1 MPMHAISPRFR
12 HSLSVLVLGL
22 AACAVHAEQAP
33 RQNALSFSANATE
46 EVTQDLLVV
55 TLQAT
60 REGNQAS
67 EVQTALK
74 QVMESSL
81 AEARKAAQGQA
92 GIEVRTGSFSVQPRY
107 TNAGR
112 ISGWQGTA
120 QLMLEGTDTA
130 RISQTAGKLTQL
142 NVVNMQYGL
151 SRALRERYEE
161 ALTNEAIQRFRA
173 RAGSMAS
180 AFGFK
185 GYTLGEVSVSSTE
198 PGFEPRPYMMA
209 SRAKTM
215 ESADAALPVEPGK
228 GRLSVNVN
236 GQVYLTP

>member
-1 MPMHAISPRFR
+1 MYLNAINPRLR
-12 HSLSVLVLGL
+12 LSLSALTLSLLMG
-22 AACAVHAEQAP
+22 AAHAEAP
-33 RQNALSFSANATE
+33 RQNALSFSASATE

-67 EVQTALK
+67 DVQTALK
-74 QVMESSL
+74 QVMESAL
-81 AEARKAAQGQA
+81 TEARKAAQGQP

-112 ISGWQGTA
+112 ISGWQGSA
-120 QLMLEGTDTA
+120 QLVLEGTDTT

-151 SRALRERYEE
+151 SRGLRERHEA
-161 ALTNEAIQRFRA
+161 ALTNEAIQRFRS
-173 RAGSMAS
+173 RASAMAS

-185 GYTLGEVSVSSTE
+185 SYTLGEVSVSSTE

-209 SRAKTM
+209 TRAKTM
-215 ESADAALPVEPGK
+215 EAADAALPVEPGK
-228 GRLSVNVN
+228 GRLSVSVN
-236 GQVYLTP
+236 GQVYLTA

>member
-1 MPMHAISPRFR
+1 MYLNTINPRLR
-12 HSLSVLVLGL
+12 LSLGALTLSLLMG
-22 AACAVHAEQAP
+22 AAHAEAP
-33 RQNALSFSANATE
+33 RQNALSFSASATE

-67 EVQTALK
+67 DVQAALK
-74 QVMESSL
+74 QVMESAL
-81 AEARKAAQGQA
+81 TEARKAAQGQP

-112 ISGWQGTA
+112 ISGWQGSA
-120 QLMLEGTDTA
+120 QLVLEGTDTT

-151 SRALRERYEE
+151 SRGLRERHEA
-161 ALTNEAIQRFRA
+161 ALTNEAIQRFRS
-173 RAGSMAS
+173 RASAMAS

-209 SRAKTM
+209 TRAKTM
-215 ESADAALPVEPGK
+215 EAADAALPVEPGK
-228 GRLSVNVN
+228 GRLSVSVN

>member
-92 GIEVRTGSFSVQPRY
+92 GIERTGSFSVQPRY

>member
-1 MPMHAISPRFR
+1 MYLNAINPRLR
-12 HSLSVLVLGL
+12 LSLGALTLSLLMG
-22 AACAVHAEQAP
+22 AAHAEAP
-33 RQNALSFSANATE
+33 RQNALSFSASATE

-67 EVQTALK
+67 DVQAALK
-74 QVMESSL
+74 QVMESAL
-81 AEARKAAQGQA
+81 TEARKAAQGQP

-112 ISGWQGTA
+112 ISGWQGSA
-120 QLMLEGTDTA
+120 QLVLEGTDTT

-151 SRALRERYEE
+151 SRGLRERHEA
-161 ALTNEAIQRFRA
+161 ALTNEAIQRFRS
-173 RAGSMAS
+173 RASAMAS

-209 SRAKTM
+209 TRAKTM
-215 ESADAALPVEPGK
+215 EAADAALPVEPGK
-228 GRLSVNVN
+228 GRLSVSVN

>member
-1 MPMHAISPRFR
+1 MYLNAINPRLR
-12 HSLSVLVLGL
+12 LSLSALTLSLLMG
-22 AACAVHAEQAP
+22 AAHAEAP
-33 RQNALSFSANATE
+33 RQNALSFSASATE

-67 EVQTALK
+67 DVQTALK
-74 QVMESSL
+74 QVMDSAL
-81 AEARKAAQGQA
+81 TEARKAAQGQP

-112 ISGWQGTA
+112 ISGWQGSA
-120 QLMLEGTDTA
+120 QLVLEGTDTT

-151 SRALRERYEE
+151 SRGLRERHEA
-161 ALTNEAIQRFRA
+161 ALTNEAIQRFRS
-173 RAGSMAS
+173 RASAMAS
-180 AFGFK
+180 VFGFK

-209 SRAKTM
+209 TRAKTM
-215 ESADAALPVEPGK
+215 EAADAALPVEPGK
-228 GRLSVNVN
+228 GRLSVSVN

>member
-1 MPMHAISPRFR
+1 MYLNAINPRLR
-12 HSLSVLVLGL
+12 LSLGALTLSLLMG
-22 AACAVHAEQAP
+22 AAHAEAP
-33 RQNALSFSANATE
+33 RQNALSFSASSTE

-67 EVQTALK
+67 DVQTALK
-74 QVMESSL
+74 QVMESAL
-81 AEARKAAQGQA
+81 TEARKAAQGQP

-112 ISGWQGTA
+112 ISGWQGSA
-120 QLMLEGTDTA
+120 QLVLEGTDTT

-151 SRALRERYEE
+151 SRGLRERHE
-161 ALTNEAIQRFRA
+161 AALANEAIQRFRS
-173 RAGSMAS
+173 RASAMAS

-209 SRAKTM
+209 TRAKTM
-215 ESADAALPVEPGK
+215 EAADAALPVEPGK
-228 GRLSVNVN
+228 GRLSVSVN

>member
-1 MPMHAISPRFR
+1 
-12 HSLSVLVLGL
+12 
-22 AACAVHAEQAP
+22 
-33 RQNALSFSANATE
+33 
-46 EVTQDLLVV
+46 
-55 TLQAT
+55 
-60 REGNQAS
+60 
-67 EVQTALK
+67 
-74 QVMESSL
+74 MESAL
-81 AEARKAAQGQA
+81 TEARKAAQGQP

-112 ISGWQGTA
+112 ISGWQGSA
-120 QLMLEGTDTA
+120 QLVLEGTDTT

-151 SRALRERYEE
+151 SRGLRERHEA
-161 ALTNEAIQRFRA
+161 ALTNEAIQRFRS
-173 RAGSMAS
+173 RASAMAS

-209 SRAKTM
+209 TRAKTM
-215 ESADAALPVEPGK
+215 EAADAALPVEPGK
-228 GRLSVNVN
+228 GRLSVSVN

>member
-1 MPMHAISPRFR
+1 MNLHAITPRLR
-12 HSLSVLVLGL
+12 HSLSVLTLSLLVG
-22 AACAVHAEQAP
+22 AAHAEAP
-33 RQNALSFSANATE
+33 RQNALSFSASATE

-60 REGNQAS
+60 RAGNQAAA
-67 EVQTALK
+67 VQTALK
-74 QVMESSL
+74 QVMESAL
-81 AEARKAAQGQA
+81 TEARKATQGQP
-92 GIEVRTGSFSVQPRY
+92 GIEVRTGSFSVQPSY

-112 ISGWQGTA
+112 ISGWQGSA
-120 QLMLEGTDTA
+120 QLVLEGTDTT

-151 SRALRERYEE
+151 SRGLRERHEA
-161 ALTNEAIQRFRA
+161 ALTNEAIQRFRS
-173 RAGSMAS
+173 RASTMAS

-209 SRAKTM
+209 ARAKTM
-215 ESADAALPVEPGK
+215 EAADAALPVEPGK
-228 GRLSVNVN
+228 GRLSVSVN

>member
-1 MPMHAISPRFR
+1 MQLPTIATRLHRPLFVLALGVAA
-12 HSLSVLVLGL
+12 SLS
-22 AACAVHAEQAP
+22 HAEAP
-33 RQNALSFSANATE
+33 RQNALSFSASATE
-46 EVTQDLLVV
+46 EVTQDQLMV

-67 EVQTALK
+67 EVQVALK
-74 QVMESSL
+74 QLMESSL

-92 GIEVRTGSFSVQPRY
+92 GMEVRTGSFSVQPRY

-130 RISQTAGKLTQL
+130 RIAQTAGKLTQL
-142 NVVNMQYGL
+142 NIVNMQYGL
-151 SRALRERYEE
+151 SRALRERHEA
-161 ALTNEAIQRFRA
+161 ALTNEAIQRFRS
-173 RAGSMAS
+173 RASAMAQ

-198 PGFEPRPYMMA
+198 PGFEPRPYLMA
-209 SRAKTM
+209 ARAKTM
-215 ESADAALPVEPGK
+215 EAADTALPVEPGK
-228 GRLSVNVN
+228 GRLSVSVN

>member
-1 MPMHAISPRFR
+1 MYLNAINPRLR
-12 HSLSVLVLGL
+12 LSLSALTLSLLMG
-22 AACAVHAEQAP
+22 AAHAEAP
-33 RQNALSFSANATE
+33 RQNALSFSASATE

-60 REGNQAS
+60 REGNQAA
-67 EVQTALK
+67 EVQAALK
-74 QVMESSL
+74 QVMESAL
-81 AEARKAAQGQA
+81 TEARKAAQGQP

-107 TNAGR
+107 TSAGR
-112 ISGWQGTA
+112 ISGWQGSA
-120 QLMLEGTDTA
+120 QLVLEGTDTT

-151 SRALRERYEE
+151 SRGLRERHEA
-161 ALTNEAIQRFRA
+161 ALTNEAIQRFRS
-173 RAGSMAS
+173 RASAMAS

-209 SRAKTM
+209 ARAKTM
-215 ESADAALPVEPGK
+215 EAADAALPVEPGK
-228 GRLSVNVN
+228 GRLSVSVN

>member
-1 MPMHAISPRFR
+1 MYLNTINPRLR
-12 HSLSVLVLGL
+12 LSLGALTLSLLMG
-22 AACAVHAEQAP
+22 AAHAEAP
-33 RQNALSFSANATE
+33 RQNALSFSASATE

-67 EVQTALK
+67 DVQTALK
-74 QVMESSL
+74 QVMESAL
-81 AEARKAAQGQA
+81 TEARKAARGQP

-112 ISGWQGTA
+112 ISGWQGSA
-120 QLMLEGTDTA
+120 QLVLEGTDTT

-142 NVVNMQYGL
+142 NVVNMQCGL
-151 SRALRERYEE
+151 SRGLRERHEA
-161 ALTNEAIQRFRA
+161 ALTNEAIQRFRS
-173 RAGSMAS
+173 RASAMAS

-209 SRAKTM
+209 TRAKTM
-215 ESADAALPVEPGK
+215 EAADAALPVEPGK
-228 GRLSVNVN
+228 GRLSVSVN

>member
-1 MPMHAISPRFR
+1 MYLNAINPRLR
-12 HSLSVLVLGL
+12 LSLSALTLSLLLG
-22 AACAVHAEQAP
+22 AAHAEAP
-33 RQNALSFSANATE
+33 RQNALSFSASATE

-67 EVQTALK
+67 DVQTALK
-74 QVMESSL
+74 QVMESAL
-81 AEARKAAQGQA
+81 TEARKAAQGQP

-112 ISGWQGTA
+112 ISGWQGSA
-120 QLMLEGTDTA
+120 QLVLEGTDTT

-151 SRALRERYEE
+151 SRGLRERHEA
-161 ALTNEAIQRFRA
+161 ALTNEAIQRFRS
-173 RAGSMAS
+173 RASAMAS

-185 GYTLGEVSVSSTE
+185 AYTLGEVSVSSTE

-209 SRAKTM
+209 TRAKTM
-215 ESADAALPVEPGK
+215 EAADAALPVEPGK
-228 GRLSVNVN
+228 GRLSVSVN

>member
-1 MPMHAISPRFR
+1 MHMPTISLRLR
-12 HSLSVLVLGL
+12 RGLSLSVLAL
-22 AACAVHAEQAP
+22 AAGAAQAEAP
-33 RQNALSFSANATE
+33 RQNVLSFGASATE

-60 REGNQAS
+60 REGNQAA
-67 EVQTALK
+67 EVQAALK
-74 QVMESSL
+74 QVMESAL
-81 AEARKAAQGQA
+81 TEARKAAQGQP

-112 ISGWQGTA
+112 ISGWQGSA
-120 QLMLEGTDTA
+120 QLVLEGTDTT
-130 RISQTAGKLTQL
+130 RISQTAGKLAQL

-151 SRALRERYEE
+151 SRGLRERHEA
-161 ALTNEAIQRFRA
+161 ALTNEAIQRFRS
-173 RAGSMAS
+173 RASAMAS

-209 SRAKTM
+209 TRAKTM
-215 ESADAALPVEPGK
+215 EAADAALPVEPGK
-228 GRLSVNVN
+228 GRLSVSVN

>member
-1 MPMHAISPRFR
+1 MHMPTISRR
-12 HSLSVLVLGL
+12 LRRSLSLSVLAL
-22 AACAVHAEQAP
+22 AAGTTHAEAP
-33 RQNALSFSANATE
+33 RQNALSFSVSATE

-60 REGNQAS
+60 REGSQAS
-67 EVQTALK
+67 EVQASLK
-74 QVMESSL
+74 QVMEAAL
-81 AEARKAAQGQA
+81 TEARKAAQGQP

-120 QLMLEGTDTA
+120 QLMLEGTDTT

-142 NVVNMQYGL
+142 NIVNMQYGL
-151 SRALRERYEE
+151 SRGLRERHEA
-161 ALTNEAIQRFRA
+161 ALTNDAIQRFRS
-173 RAGSMAS
+173 RAGAMAS

-209 SRAKTM
+209 ARAKTM
-215 ESADAALPVEPGK
+215 EAADAALPVEPGK
-228 GRLSVNVN
+228 GRLSVSVN

>member
-1 MPMHAISPRFR
+1 MHMLTISPRLR
-12 HSLSVLVLGL
+12 RSLSLSVLAL
-22 AACAVHAEQAP
+22 AAGSVQAEAP
-33 RQNALSFSANATE
+33 RQNALSFSASATE

-60 REGNQAS
+60 REGNLAA
-67 EVQTALK
+67 EVQVALK
-74 QVMESSL
+74 QVMESALS
-81 AEARKAAQGQA
+81 EARKAAQGQS
-92 GIEVRTGSFSVQPRY
+92 GMEVRTGSFSVQPRY

-112 ISGWQGTA
+112 ISGWQGSA
-120 QLMLEGTDTA
+120 QLVLEGTDTT

-151 SRALRERYEE
+151 SRGLRERHEA
-161 ALTNEAIQRFRA
+161 ALTNEAIQRFRS
-173 RAGSMAS
+173 RASAMAA

-209 SRAKTM
+209 ARAKTM
-215 ESADAALPVEPGK
+215 EAADAALPVEPGK

>member
-1 MPMHAISPRFR
+1 MYLNTINPRLR
-12 HSLSVLVLGL
+12 LSLGALTLSLLMG
-22 AACAVHAEQAP
+22 AAHAEAP
-33 RQNALSFSANATE
+33 RQNALSFSASATE

-67 EVQTALK
+67 DVQAALK
-74 QVMESSL
+74 QVMESAL
-81 AEARKAAQGQA
+81 TEARKAAQGQP
-92 GIEVRTGSFSVQPRY
+92 GIDVRTGSFSVQPRY

-112 ISGWQGTA
+112 ISGWQGSA
-120 QLMLEGTDTA
+120 QLVLEGTDTT

-151 SRALRERYEE
+151 SRGLRERHEA
-161 ALTNEAIQRFRA
+161 ALTNEAIQRFRS
-173 RAGSMAS
+173 RASAMAS

-209 SRAKTM
+209 TRAKTM
-215 ESADAALPVEPGK
+215 EAADAALPVEPGK
-228 GRLSVNVN
+228 GRLSVSVN

>member
-1 MPMHAISPRFR
+1 MYLNAINPRLR
-12 HSLSVLVLGL
+12 LSLSALTLSLLMG
-22 AACAVHAEQAP
+22 AAHAEAP
-33 RQNALSFSANATE
+33 RQNALSFSASATE

-67 EVQTALK
+67 DVQAALK
-74 QVMESSL
+74 QVMESAL
-81 AEARKAAQGQA
+81 TEARKAAQGQP
-92 GIEVRTGSFSVQPRY
+92 GIDVRTGSFSVQPRY

-112 ISGWQGTA
+112 ISGWQGSA
-120 QLMLEGTDTA
+120 QLVLEGTDTT

-151 SRALRERYEE
+151 SRGLRERHEA
-161 ALTNEAIQRFRA
+161 ALTNEAIQRFRS
-173 RAGSMAS
+173 RASAMAS

-209 SRAKTM
+209 TRAKTM
-215 ESADAALPVEPGK
+215 EAADAALPVEPGK
-228 GRLSVNVN
+228 GRLSVSVN